1 MRITVDQHL
10 PSVEREAN
18 SFFRGNFFPIV
29 GVPLLNVNSHLF
41 LQLCSLYKFDDSKLE
56 ITTWVLHLDRVVNKV
71 RVGELFVLYIY
82 LPFFI
87 GWFTTYLNLVR
98 TRPVWVILCKGY
110 TARPINRVGIRPDV
124 TRRTSGVHCTIKY
137 RPTTSDTTH
146 TGLLI
151 RTFGDVSERG
161 RVLSL
166 FEIWAGICLYMVPS
180 CPWVFGW
187 LFYLTLYCYC

>member
-98 TRPVWVILCKGY
+98 TRPV
-110 TARPINRVGIRPDV
+110 
-124 TRRTSGVHCTIKY
+124 
-137 RPTTSDTTH
+137 
-146 TGLLI
+146 
-151 RTFGDVSERG
+151 
-161 RVLSL
+161 
-166 FEIWAGICLYMVPS
+166 
-180 CPWVFGW
+180 
-187 LFYLTLYCYC
+187 